1 MSKDG
6 DQLAEGLKA
15 AMRFAATRKTFTPRD
30 AVEAASKVLQ
40 DKLTPLTIAR
50 LLAELNKVVQEVSSG
65 PVWSLRNGA
74 RHGVLKSIETP
85 EEDTPVARALRGDE
99 PYSQESIERLIAET
113 PDLPA
118 QNQLKRI
125 EDISDELDRAGPSA
139 PAYPLLVRLR
149 GVMNRVDAARRAQT
163 MLSREFFGREKELA
177 RLLDWCNRP
186 QEKTPVSALF
196 ITGLPGIGKSFLID
210 RAIAEYRST
219 QKAPVVLRL
228 DFDRR
233 GLNLEDPDKLVHELS
248 RQLGD
253 ILTEEAPRLRDLRL
267 KYSGSADTSG
277 TTVSST
283 LLPTELVD
291 AMGAAVRSQGGQVV
305 LVLDTLEVLRGHG
318 ETRPILLFEVLDNLV
333 RAGLSPISIIAAGR
347 GDALDSVRKRIEGSP
362 LELNGL
368 SETDSRNLL
377 DKLGAP
383 PDLHD
388 RIFELSR
395 GNPLMLRLSAK
406 VTQAEDFDPGEL
418 EYGEAGSIT
427 EAYLYRAILSRID
440 DPLLARLAHPGLVL
454 RRISAEAIQFVLA
467 PALGLGDDID
477 EAASK
482 RLWQE
487 LSSHHWLVAVD
498 GQDWLKHRSDLRREI
513 LPMLYVEKPEL
524 AARIDRVAADWF
536 AGIDRETALYHAFQA
551 TRAGDA
557 MPPFTAADVAGLSD
571 DELDELPL
579 PAANAILQERGQRS
593 RRARYGSAEQ
603 GAPEQAAAGK
613 SAEKPAEIE
622 PELIRELEQ
631 TLRRGDV
638 FEADHIFTL
647 NNAFPRNPAP
657 TSPEAAATL
666 AYFWLSGQWARA
678 MSLWRKL
685 PKSLLERLAQED
697 PGLYR
702 LVLLEIEAEA
712 DFDGLVTRLRHD
724 EKQAASAWQARAEGS
739 RIALKGALEFA
750 LMASQE
756 GRSEY
761 VEILDP
767 VAMSVFRFG
776 EKISDYPADAIRQGA
791 NRAERFAIM
800 TGEQNPVTDQH
811 TIARMNPAI
820 SPLSVLARIQH
831 SPRMAQFLRGFY
843 DGLHET
849 LAMLGTPDL
858 FDSFERYA
866 SDIEIE
872 GPEILGALGL
882 TSDWA
887 GAFAIFNAVPDAP
900 TVARAAERWRRF
912 SGGIWSYPGS
922 PPPDWGNGERD
933 ILLEAR
939 VDSLLS
945 EKDPPATARALLR
958 RLAYAADY
966 PDTEEGARRA
976 RSVFER
982 RLKRPLAKA
991 MTAGGAQD
999 IAAVLAPRLM
1009 GPALTAAL
1017 AVIGAD
1023 AASKNATVDAS
1034 ALF

>member
-1 MSKDG
+1 MNKDG
-6 DQLAEGLKA
+6 DQLTEGLKA

-50 LLAELNKVVQEVSSG
+50 LLAELKKVVQEVSSE
-65 PVWSLRNGA
+65 PVWSLRNGP
-74 RHGVLKSIETP
+74 RHGILKSIETP

-99 PYSQESIERLIAET
+99 PFSQDSIERLIAET
-113 PDLPA
+113 PDLPDEDH
-118 QNQLKRI
+118 LKRI
-125 EDISDELDRAGPSA
+125 ENISSELDRAGPSA

-163 MLSREFFGREKELA
+163 MLSREFFGREEELA
-177 RLLDWCNRP
+177 RLLDWCARP
-186 QEKTPVSALF
+186 QEKTPVRALF

-210 RAIAEYRST
+210 RAMAQYRSA

-267 KYSGSADTSG
+267 KYSGTADTSG

-283 LLPTELVD
+283 LLPTELID
-291 AMGAAVRSQGGQVV
+291 AMGAAVRSHGGQVV

-333 RAGLSPISIIAAGR
+333 RAGLSPVSIIAAGR
-347 GDALDSVRKRIEGSP
+347 GDALDSVRKRIEGPP

-368 SETDSRNLL
+368 TEAESRDLL
-377 DKLGAP
+377 DTLGAP

-406 VTQAEDFDPGEL
+406 VTQADDFDPGEL
-418 EYGEAGSIT
+418 EYGEAGSVT

-440 DPLLARLAHPGLVL
+440 DPLLAKLAHPGLVL

-467 PALGLGDDID
+467 PALGLGEDID
-477 EAASK
+477 EAAST

-524 AARIDRVAADWF
+524 AAKIDRAAASWF

-557 MPPFTAADVAGLSD
+557 MPAFTAGDVAGLSD

-579 PAANAILQERGQRS
+579 SAANAILQERGQRS
-593 RRARYGSAEQ
+593 RRARYTSSEQ
-603 GAPEQAAAGK
+603 GAPEPEATGT
-613 SAEKPAEIE
+613 PAEIE
-622 PELIRELEQ
+622 PELIRELEH

-638 FEADHIFTL
+638 LEAEHIFTL

-666 AYFWLSGQWARA
+666 AYFWLTGQWARA
-678 MSLWRKL
+678 MSLWRQL
-685 PKSLLERLAQED
+685 PKSLLDQLSQDD

-702 LVLLEIEAEA
+702 LVLLEIAAEA
-712 DFDGLVTRLRHD
+712 DFEGLVGHLRGD
-724 EKQAASAWQARAEGS
+724 EKLAEAAWQARAEGS
-739 RIALKGALEFA
+739 RIALKGALDFA
-750 LMASQE
+750 LLASQD
-756 GRSEY
+756 GWQEY
-761 VEILDP
+761 AEILDP

-776 EKISDYPADAIRQGA
+776 EKESEYPADAIRSGA

-800 TGEQNPVTDQH
+800 TGEESPVMDQH

-820 SPLSVLARIQH
+820 APLSVLARIQH
-831 SPRMAQFLRGFY
+831 SPRMAQYLRGFY
-843 DGLHET
+843 EGLHET
-849 LAMLGTPDL
+849 MSMLGTPDL

-866 SDIEIE
+866 SDIELE

-882 TSDWA
+882 TCDWA

-912 SGGIWSYPGS
+912 SGGIWSYPGT
-922 PPPDWGNGERD
+922 PPPDWGNGNRD
-933 ILLEAR
+933 VLLEAR
-939 VDSLLS
+939 VDCLLS
-945 EKDPPATARALLR
+945 ENDPPATARALLR

-976 RSVFER
+976 RGVFER

-999 IAAVLAPRLM
+999 IAMVLAPRLM

-1023 AASKNATVDAS
+1023 AASRDEPVDAS
-1034 ALF
+1034 SLF

>member
-1 MSKDG
+1 MSKDS
-6 DQLAEGLKA
+6 DQLTEGLKA

-50 LLAELNKVVQEVSSG
+50 LLTELHKVVQEVSSE
-65 PVWSLRNGA
+65 PVWSLRNGP
-74 RHGVLKSIETP
+74 RHGVLKTIETP
-85 EEDTPVARALRGDE
+85 PDEDTPVARALRGDE
-99 PYSQESIERLIAET
+99 PFSQASIERLIAET
-113 PDLPA
+113 PDLPDQDRLA
-118 QNQLKRI
+118 RI
-125 EDISDELDRAGPSA
+125 EEISDELDRAGPSA

-149 GVMNRVDAARRAQT
+149 GVMNRLDAARRSEA
-163 MLSREFFGREKELA
+163 MLGREFLGRDKELA
-177 RLLDWCNRP
+177 RLLDWCANG

-210 RAIAEYRST
+210 RAMAEYRASR
-219 QKAPVVLRL
+219 KEPIVLRL

-267 KYSGSADTSG
+267 KYSGNANTSG

-291 AMGAAVRSQGGQVV
+291 AMGAAVRSHGGQVV

-333 RAGLSPISIIAAGR
+333 RAGLSPVSVVAAGR
-347 GDALDSVRKRIEGSP
+347 GDALDSVRKRIEGPP
-362 LELNGL
+362 LELEGL
-368 SETDSRNLL
+368 SEKESRDLL

-383 PDLHD
+383 PDLHT

-427 EAYLYRAILSRID
+427 EAYLYRAVLSRID

-467 PALGLGDDID
+467 PALGLENDID
-477 EAASK
+477 ADVSK

-524 AARIDRVAADWF
+524 AARIDRAAAGWF

-557 MPPFTAADVAGLSD
+557 MPAFTTADVAGLSE
-571 DELDELPL
+571 DELDELPHS
-579 PAANAILQERGQRS
+579 AANAILQARGERS
-593 RRARYGSAEQ
+593 RRARHAGSEQ
-603 GAPEQAAAGK
+603 SSPELTGQ
-613 SAEKPAEIE
+613 SSEVD
-622 PELIRELEQ
+622 PELIRELEL

-638 FEADHIFTL
+638 FEADHVFTL
-647 NNAFPRNPAP
+647 NNAFPRNPSP
-657 TSPEAAATL
+657 SSPEAAATL

-678 MSLWRKL
+678 MTLWRQL
-685 PKSLLERLAQED
+685 PKTLLQRLSQED
-697 PGLYR
+697 PGLYG

-712 DFDGLVTRLRHD
+712 DFDGLVGRLRGD
-724 EKQAASAWQARAEGS
+724 EKQAASAWQARAEGAK
-739 RIALKGALEFA
+739 ITLKGALEFA
-750 LMASQE
+750 FMASQE
-756 GRSEY
+756 GRLDY

-767 VAMSVFRFG
+767 VAMSVFKFG
-776 EKISDYPADAIRQGA
+776 EKVSEYPADAIRQGA

-800 TGEQNPVTDQH
+800 TGEQHPDTDQH

-820 SPLSVLARIQH
+820 APLSVLARIQH
-831 SPRMAQFLRGFY
+831 SPRMAQYLRGFY
-843 DGLHET
+843 EGLHET
-849 LAMLGTPDL
+849 LSMLGTPDL
-858 FDSFERYA
+858 FDSFERYS

-882 TSDWA
+882 TCDWV
-887 GAFAIFNAVPDAP
+887 GAFAVFNSVPDAP

-912 SGGIWSYPGS
+912 SGGIWSYPGT
-922 PPPDWGNGERD
+922 PPAYWGNGDRD
-933 ILLEAR
+933 VLLEAR
-939 VDSLLS
+939 VNSLLS
-945 EKDPPATARALLR
+945 RKDPPATAKALLR

-966 PDTEEGARRA
+966 PDTDEGARRA
-976 RSVFER
+976 RGVFER

-991 MTAGGAQD
+991 MTAGSAQD
-999 IAAVLAPRLM
+999 IAAALAPRLM

-1017 AVIGAD
+1017 AVIGDD
-1023 AASKNATVDAS
+1023 AANRNEPVDVS
-1034 ALF
+1034 MLF

>member
-50 LLAELNKVVQEVSSG
+50 LLTELNKVVLEISSE
-65 PVWSLRNGA
+65 PVWSLRNGP
-74 RHGVLKSIETP
+74 RHGVLKTIETP

-99 PYSQESIERLIAET
+99 PFSQETIERLIAET
-113 PDLPA
+113 PDLPE
-118 QNQLKRI
+118 QDQLKRI
-125 EDISDELDRAGPSA
+125 EEISDDLDRAGPSA

-149 GVMNRVDAARRAQT
+149 GVMNRVDAARRANA

-177 RLLDWCNRP
+177 RLLDWCARP

-210 RAIAEYRST
+210 RAMAEHRSV
-219 QKAPVVLRL
+219 QKAPIVLRL

-253 ILTEEAPRLRDLRL
+253 ILTDEAPRLRDLRL
-267 KYSGSADTSG
+267 KYSGNAETTG

-291 AMGAAVRSQGGQVV
+291 AMGAAVRSHGGQVV

-347 GDALDSVRKRIEGSP
+347 GDALDSVRKRIEGPP
-362 LELNGL
+362 LELEGL
-368 SETDSRNLL
+368 SETESRNLL

-440 DPLLARLAHPGLVL
+440 DPLLAKLAHPGLVL

-467 PALGLGDDID
+467 PALGLGEDID
-477 EAASK
+477 EAASR

-524 AARIDRVAADWF
+524 AARIDRAAANWF
-536 AGIDRETALYHAFQA
+536 AGFDRETALYHAFQA
-551 TRAGDA
+551 TRAGDP
-557 MPPFTAADVAGLSD
+557 MPEFTAADVAGLSE

-579 PAANAILQERGQRS
+579 PATNAILQERGERS
-593 RRARYGSAEQ
+593 RRARYTSSEQ
-603 GAPEQAAAGK
+603 GTSEPVPTSK
-613 SAEKPAEIE
+613 AEEVE
-622 PELIRELEQ
+622 PELIRELEL

-647 NNAFPRNPAP
+647 NNAFPRNPSP
-657 TSPEAAATL
+657 SRPEAAATL

-685 PKSLLERLAQED
+685 PKSLLERLSRED
-697 PGLYR
+697 PGLYG

-712 DFDGLVTRLRHD
+712 DFDGLVARLRGD
-724 EKQAASAWQARAEGS
+724 EKLVATAWQARSEGS

-756 GRSEY
+756 GRPEY

-776 EKISDYPADAIRQGA
+776 ERVSEYPADAIRQGA

-800 TGEQNPVTDQH
+800 TGQQHPDTDQH

-820 SPLSVLARIQH
+820 APLSVLARIQH
-831 SPRMAQFLRGFY
+831 SPRMAQYLRGFY
-843 DGLHET
+843 EGLHET
-849 LAMLGTPDL
+849 LEMLGTPDL
-858 FDSFERYA
+858 FDSFERYS

-882 TSDWA
+882 TCDWV
-887 GAFAIFNAVPDAP
+887 GAFAVFNAVPDAP

-912 SGGIWSYPGS
+912 SGGIWSYPGT
-922 PPPDWGNGERD
+922 PPSYWGNGESD
-933 ILLEAR
+933 VLLMAR
-939 VDSLLS
+939 VNSLIS
-945 EKDPPATARALLR
+945 RKDPPATARALLR

-982 RLKRPLAKA
+982 RLMRPLAMA
-991 MTAGGAQD
+991 MTAGSAQD
-999 IAAVLAPRLM
+999 IAAALAPRLM

-1023 AASKNATVDAS
+1023 AAKRNEPVDVS
-1034 ALF
+1034 TLF

>member
-1 MSKDG
+1 MNKDG
-6 DQLAEGLKA
+6 DQLREGLKA

-65 PVWSLRNGA
+65 PVWSLRNGP
-74 RHGVLKSIETP
+74 RHGVLKTIETP
-85 EEDTPVARALRGDE
+85 EEDTSVARALRGDE
-99 PYSQESIERLIAET
+99 PFSQENIERLIAET
-113 PDLPA
+113 PDLPDEA
-118 QNQLKRI
+118 QLERI
-125 EDISDELDRAGPSA
+125 EEIADELDRAGPSA

-177 RLLDWCNRP
+177 RLLDWCSQP

-210 RAIAEYRST
+210 RAMAEYRS
-219 QKAPVVLRL
+219 QHKAPVVLRL

-267 KYSGSADTSG
+267 KYSGTADTSG

-291 AMGAAVRSQGGQVV
+291 AMGAAVRSQGGQAV

-347 GDALDSVRKRIEGSP
+347 GDALDPVRKRIEGPP

-383 PDLHD
+383 PDLQD

-395 GNPLMLRLSAK
+395 GNPLMLRLAAK

-454 RRISAEAIQFVLA
+454 RRISAEAIQFVLV

-513 LPMLYVEKPEL
+513 LPMLYVEKPDL
-524 AARIDRVAADWF
+524 AARIDRAAADWF
-536 AGIDRETALYHAFQA
+536 AGVDRETALYHAFQA
-551 TRAGDA
+551 TRAGEA
-557 MPPFTAADVAGLSD
+557 MPRFTAADVAGFSD

-579 PAANAILQERGQRS
+579 PAANAILQARGQRS
-593 RRARYGSAEQ
+593 RRARYSSAEQ
-603 GAPEQAAAGK
+603 GAPEAAAEGK
-613 SAEKPAEIE
+613 PVEIE

-685 PKSLLERLAQED
+685 PKSLLQQLAQED

-712 DFDGLVTRLRHD
+712 DFDGLVGRLRGD
-724 EKQAASAWQARAEGS
+724 EKQAASAWQARTEGS
-739 RIALKGALEFA
+739 RLALKGALDFA
-750 LMASQE
+750 LLASQD
-756 GRSEY
+756 GWQEY
-761 VEILDP
+761 AEVLDP
-767 VAMSVFRFG
+767 VAVSVFRSG
-776 EKISDYPADAIRQGA
+776 QKGAEYPADAIRSGE

-800 TGEQNPVTDQH
+800 VGEQTPVTDQH

-820 SPLSVLARIQH
+820 APLSVLARIQH
-831 SPRMAQFLRGFY
+831 SPRMAQYLRGFY
-843 DGLHET
+843 EGLHET

-900 TVARAAERWRRF
+900 TVARSAERWRRF
-912 SGGIWSYPGS
+912 SGGIWSYPGA
-922 PPPDWGNGERD
+922 PPPDWGNGECD

-939 VDSLLS
+939 VDRLLS
-945 EKDPPATARALLR
+945 EKDPAATARALLR

-982 RLKRPLAKA
+982 RLRRPLAQA
-991 MTAGGAQD
+991 MTAGGAQE

-1023 AASKNATVDAS
+1023 AASRNVTVDAS
-1034 ALF
+1034 VLF